1 MLVLVPIYS
10 EVGNSLTEISPLR
23 HHINIYET
31 EFNEEAALKLMLTMN
46 RLLGRAKRYSQKC
59 ISFMGTV
66 FLYLSQSVNHNWMKG
81 ERQPSIEAKDFTN
94 VSCRLLPLMTL
105 SATVE
110 NQPKY
115 RHGGSILSA
124 VHSIH
129 PITAAA
135 AIIIVSH
142 ELLVCS
148 IVNHRCIHM
157 KALLH
162 ATLPFYS

>member
-1 MLVLVPIYS
+1 
-10 EVGNSLTEISPLR
+10 
-23 HHINIYET
+23 
-31 EFNEEAALKLMLTMN
+31 
-46 RLLGRAKRYSQKC
+46 
-59 ISFMGTV
+59 
-66 FLYLSQSVNHNWMKG
+66 MKG

-142 ELLVCS
+142 EILVYS
-148 IVNHRCIHM
+148 IVNLCCIHM

-162 ATLPFYS
+162 ATLPFYC